1 MNSFDHDIQKMS
13 IEELAQEVERLRNG
27 IRKHR
32 DQKGDDR
39 CWLAA

>member
-13 IEELAQEVERLRNG
+13 IVELAQEVERLRNG

-32 DQKGDDR
+32 DQKGDNR
-39 CWLAA
+39 